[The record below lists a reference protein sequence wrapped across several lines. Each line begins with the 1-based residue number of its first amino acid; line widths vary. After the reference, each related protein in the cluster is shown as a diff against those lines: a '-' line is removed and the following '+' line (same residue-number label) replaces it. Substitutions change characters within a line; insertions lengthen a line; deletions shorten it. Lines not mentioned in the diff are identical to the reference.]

1 MVEVGWQNPGHRAPG
16 GSPESSVFSLLA
28 DRLTTDDQF
37 SLKIT
42 MTSPT
47 LLRVSSETG
56 GRVRRPGD
64 SARALIVDDDPQVRR
79 VLTKVLLAQGLTAL
93 EASNGREALNLL
105 DDQGEV
111 PLIISDLYMPE
122 MDGIT
127 FLREVHR
134 RWPDAAFIML
144 TGVAE
149 VTTAVESLQ
158 HGACDYLSKPVLV
171 DEVRARVE
179 NALEKRRLILEN
191 RFLQLSYQERLEAS
205 IRELDLRNKEQFV
218 GQIQM
223 AVRMLEKKDV
233 YTRGHSQRV
242 SRYAVK
248 TAVMLGFTGEML
260 DQIRLG
266 GELHD
271 IGKIGT
277 RDLVLHKPGPLT
289 PDEFEEIKKHVTE
302 GEEILEPLRR
312 QHPLV
317 LQIVRNHHERVDG
330 SGFPDGLR
338 GPAIPLVARL
348 VAVVDAF
355 DAMTTNRSYRTP
367 RPAGEAMQEL
377 HRFSGIQFDPDVVN
391 AFTRAFPDV
400 DKLPIS
406 V

>member
-1 MVEVGWQNPGHRAPG
+1 VIPPAAP
-16 GSPESSVFSLLA
+16 SRIDTP
-28 DRLTTDDQF
+28 
-37 SLKIT
+37 
-42 MTSPT
+42 
-47 LLRVSSETG
+47 
-56 GRVRRPGD
+56 
-64 SARALIVDDDPQVRR
+64 RALVVDDDSELRQTLVR
-79 VLTKVLLAQGLTAL
+79 VLRSVGLSTA
-93 EASNGREALNLL
+93 EARNGREALALL
-105 DDQGEV
+105 EEYGEV
-111 PLIISDLYMPE
+111 PLIVSDLYMPE

-134 RWPDAAFIML
+134 RWPEVAFIML

-149 VTTAVESLQ
+149 VSTAVECLK
-158 HGACDYLSKPVLV
+158 HGAYDYIAKPFIV
-171 DEVRARVE
+171 DEVRVRVA
-179 NALEKRRLILEN
+179 NALEKRRLVLEN
-191 RFLQLSYQERLEAS
+191 RFLQHSYQERLESS
-205 IRELDLRNKEQFV
+205 IRELDQRNKEQFV

-248 TAVMLGFTGEML
+248 TAVFLGFTGDAL

-277 RDLVLHKPGPLT
+277 RDSVLQKPGPLT
-289 PDEFEEIKKHVTE
+289 ASEFEEIKKHVTE
-302 GEEILEPLRR
+302 GEEILQPLRR
-312 QHPLV
+312 EHPLV

-338 GPAIPLVARL
+338 GGAIPMVARV

-367 RPAGEAMQEL
+367 RAPNEAMHEL
-377 HRFSGIQFDPDVVN
+377 LRFAGVQFDSDVVA
-391 AFTRAFPDV
+391 AFQKAFPDLE
-400 DKLPIS
+400 KLPIS

>member
-1 MVEVGWQNPGHRAPG
+1 MV
-16 GSPESSVFSLLA
+16 
-28 DRLTTDDQF
+28 
-37 SLKIT
+37 
-42 MTSPT
+42 
-47 LLRVSSETG
+47 
-56 GRVRRPGD
+56 
-64 SARALIVDDDPQVRR
+64 VDDDALVRR
-79 VLTKVLLAQGLTAL
+79 TLVHVLKAQGLDVV
-93 EASNGREALNLL
+93 EASNGREALALL
-105 DDQGEV
+105 EESGEL
-111 PLIISDLYMPE
+111 PLIVSDLYMPE

-134 RWPDAAFIML
+134 RWPDIAVIML

-149 VTTAVESLQ
+149 VSTAVECLQ
-158 HGACDYLSKPVLV
+158 VGASDYLAKPVMV
-171 DEVRARVE
+171 DEVRARVD
-179 NALEKRRLILEN
+179 NALERRRLTLEN
-191 RFLQLSYQERLEAS
+191 RFLQQSYQERLEAS
-205 IRELDLRNKEQFV
+205 IRELDQRNKEQFV

-248 TAVMLGFTGEML
+248 TAVLLGFSGETL

-277 RDLVLHKPGPLT
+277 RDAVLQKPGPLT
-289 PDEFEEIKKHVTE
+289 ASEFEEMKKHVTE

-312 QHPLV
+312 HHPLV

-338 GPAIPLVARL
+338 GEAIPMVAR
-348 VAVVDAF
+348 VVSVVDAF
-355 DAMTTNRSYRTP
+355 DAMTTNRSYSAP
-367 RPAGEAMQEL
+367 RPAGEAMDEL
-377 HRFSGIQFDPDVVN
+377 RRFIGIQFDPEVVT
-391 AFTRAFPDV
+391 AFSKAFPDV
-400 DKLPIS
+400 QKLPIT

>member
-1 MVEVGWQNPGHRAPG
+1 MLPVTLSIGTRA
-16 GSPESSVFSLLA
+16 
-28 DRLTTDDQF
+28 
-37 SLKIT
+37 
-42 MTSPT
+42 
-47 LLRVSSETG
+47 
-56 GRVRRPGD
+56 RRPVD
-64 SARALIVDDDPQVRR
+64 SARALLVDDDPQVRR
-79 VLTKVLLAQGLTAL
+79 ALGKVLLAQGLTPL

-105 DDQGEV
+105 EDQGEV

-149 VTTAVESLQ
+149 VNTAVECLQ
-158 HGACDYLSKPVLV
+158 HGAYDYLSKPVLL
-171 DEVRARVE
+171 DEVRARVD
-179 NALEKRRLILEN
+179 NALEKRRLVLEN
-191 RFLQLSYQERLEAS
+191 RFLQQSYQERLEAS

-248 TAVMLGFTGEML
+248 TAVMLGITGEVL

-277 RDLVLHKPGPLT
+277 RDNVLQKPGPLT
-289 PDEFEEIKKHVTE
+289 AAEFEEIKKHVTE

-338 GPAIPLVARL
+338 GQAIPLVARL

-355 DAMTTNRSYRTP
+355 DAMTTNRSYRQP
-367 RPAGEAMQEL
+367 RPAGEAMEEL
-377 HRFSGIQFDPDVVN
+377 MRYAGVQFDPDVVS
-391 AFTRAFPDV
+391 AFSRAFPEMDR
-400 DKLPIS
+400 LPIS